1 MRPQPFVCV
10 WLPEHLGWALGL
22 NRTLV
27 VQSCCKMSTIVTVC
41 SEALLIIYS
50 NIVRKGKWIF
60 VMTLYNI
67 CNICILNHHIFYKD
81 WISSF
86 VHILTVVLS
95 YTNFLIWVKLDKQYQ
110 WTLFYMKQNHSFPL
124 LWFIGGLLA
133 IVTQR
138 MPLLEQQLPSFSKH
152 TSSARVFC
160 GVVLLN
166 L

>member
-67 CNICILNHHIFYKD
+67 CNICILNHNIFDKD

-86 VHILTVVLS
+86 RSHPYRRTILYWRKVRRIIMTWPPPWSVRP
-95 YTNFLIWVKLDKQYQ
+95 
-110 WTLFYMKQNHSFPL
+110 NHLYAS
-124 LWFIGGLLA
+124 G
-133 IVTQR
+133 
-138 MPLLEQQLPSFSKH
+138 H
-152 TSSARVFC
+152 
-160 GVVLLN
+160 LN
-166 L
+166 TWGEHRGSITR